1 MRSTVTQEEFKMT
14 TKTYPKV
21 INYLEYNHQENK
33 GEKNTLESE
42 TVPNQ
47 AFTVKEVL
55 LRYNNGTLP
64 NIVQPVF
71 YDDTDDFDNIDPT
84 QNPAFDLV
92 DAENIL
98 KQINNNKK
106 EREELKNQQNSPELK
121 AKIENKN
128 EQKHDETKNDEKSE

>member
-1 MRSTVTQEEFKMT
+1 MT
-14 TKTYPKV
+14 TKDYPKV
-21 INYLEYNHQENK
+21 INYLEYNHKENP
-33 GEKNTLESE
+33 GETNTGESK

-47 AFTVKEVL
+47 AFTVREVL
-55 LRYNNGTLP
+55 LRFNNGTLP
-64 NIVQPVF
+64 NIVQPVY

-98 KQINNNKK
+98 NEINNNKK
-106 EREELKNQQNSPELK
+106 EREEKKLNQNSPETK
-121 AKIENKN
+121 SKIENKN

>member
-1 MRSTVTQEEFKMT
+1 MT
-14 TKTYPKV
+14 TKEYPRV
-21 INYLEYNHQENK
+21 INYLDYNYKENE
-33 GEKNTLESE
+33 GEINLSESE

-47 AFTVKEVL
+47 AFTVTEVL
-55 LRYNNGTLP
+55 LRFNNGTLP

-84 QNPAFDLV
+84 LNPAFDMV

-98 KQINNNKK
+98 KEINNNKK
-106 EREELKNQQNSPELK
+106 EREELKIQQNSPDQK

>member
-1 MRSTVTQEEFKMT
+1 MT
-14 TKTYPKV
+14 TKDYPKV
-21 INYLEYNHQENK
+21 INYLEYNHKENP
-33 GEKNTLESE
+33 GEINTLESV

-55 LRYNNGTLP
+55 LRFNNGTLP
-64 NIVQPVF
+64 NIVQPVY
-71 YDDTDDFDNIDPT
+71 YDDTDDYDNIDPT

-98 KQINNNKK
+98 NEIKNNQQ
-106 EREELKNQQNSPELK
+106 EREKIKIQNSPEK
-121 AKIENKN
+121 KGKIENIN

>member
-1 MRSTVTQEEFKMT
+1 MT
-14 TKTYPKV
+14 KKEYPRV
-21 INYLEYNHQENK
+21 INHLDYNYKENE
-33 GEKNTLESE
+33 GEINLSESE

-55 LRYNNGTLP
+55 LRFNNGTLP

-71 YDDTDDFDNIDPT
+71 YDDTEDFDNIDPT
-84 QNPAFDLV
+84 LNPAFDMV

-106 EREELKNQQNSPELK
+106 EREELKIKQNSPEQK
-121 AKIENKN
+121 PKIENKN
-128 EQKHDETKNDEKSE
+128 EQKHDESKNDEKSE